1 MQVTFHFRSADDWSA
16 KERGDSLIRAL
27 TAAGL
32 RVERFGTT
40 DPPRLPFDPSLAFWT
55 GSGLPGFHTAGDFH
69 FRGSGTGK
77 FRGWAAWNRDLPPG
91 TQHYNSLTLS
101 LTVRREIDPDWLVD
115 LGDHLF
121 AWASAA
127 YGLVTSL
134 ADPVSQAG
142 GATDRLYLP
151 GLFWVNY
158 FGDRAYAD
166 LTLPPGSDSASL
178 PLGRRVVLAGH
189 PEEMRNRSQADLT
202 GAIGPGWFAQGPP
215 GEWRLPSVDFSPLWR
230 GGER

>member
-27 TAAGL
+27 TEAGL
-32 RVERFGTT
+32 RVERFGTA
-40 DPPRLPFDPSLAFWT
+40 DPPRLPFDPSLSFWT
-55 GSGLPGFHTAGDFH
+55 ESGLPGLHTAGDFH

-77 FRGWAAWNRDLPPG
+77 FRGWAAWNRNLPPG
-91 TQHYNSLTLS
+91 TEHYNTLTLA
-101 LTVRREIDPDWLVD
+101 LTVRREIDPAWLVD
-115 LGDHLF
+115 LGDRLF
-121 AWASAA
+121 AWAVAV

-142 GATDRLYLP
+142 GATDRHYLP

-158 FGDRAYAD
+158 FGDHAYAD
-166 LTLPPGSDSASL
+166 LTLPPGSDSTPL
-178 PLGRRVVLAGH
+178 TLGRRVVLGRH
-189 PEEMRNRSQADLT
+189 PEEMRHLSRADLT

-215 GEWRLPSVDFSPLWR
+215 GEWRLPKVDFSPLWR
-230 GGER
+230 GGTN